1 MPNGYGDLKIL
12 ATSAAASLADE
23 VCQNLG
29 QPYSRAKMFLGQHED
44 GEIRLEILDNIRSKD
59 AFLIASGQQP
69 DRNLIEMLWAL
80 DAIRT
85 ASAGRITLVMP
96 YYPYSRSDK
105 AEEGRRE
112 PIGASLVARLIETA
126 GADHCLLMDL
136 HNSAITGFFNKAV
149 CDRIHATMVLVPKL
163 KQLLSGRDF
172 VIASPDAGGV
182 PRALKFAEKMK
193 QESIVYFSKARS
205 APGVIRPGSVNISS
219 RVDGLVVVLVDD
231 MIGSGGTMAED
242 ANAAMEAGASAVIA
256 VAPHAVFSGKA
267 IERLQNS
274 PLEYVLTA
282 NSIEHEWG
290 VLPSKF
296 VHISIGELLAHA
308 ITSVHMGHS
317 LQQLRDLEFSR

>member
-12 ATSAAASLADE
+12 ATSVATTLADE
-23 VCQNLG
+23 VCQSLG
-29 QPYSRAKMFLGQHED
+29 QPYSRAKMFIGQHED

-69 DRNLIEMLWAL
+69 DRNFLEILWAL
-80 DAIRT
+80 DAMRT

-126 GADHCLLMDL
+126 GANHCLLMDL

-163 KQLLSGRDF
+163 KQLLAGRDF
-172 VIASPDAGGV
+172 VVASPDAGGV

-193 QESIVYFSKARS
+193 QDSIVYFSKARS
-205 APGVIRPGSVNISS
+205 APGVIRPGSINIST

-231 MIGSGGTMAED
+231 MIGTGGTMVED
-242 ANAAMEAGASAVIA
+242 AKVAIEAGATAVIA
-256 VAPHAVFSGKA
+256 VAPHAVCPGKA
-267 IERLQNS
+267 IERLAES

-282 NSIEHEWG
+282 NSVIREGE

-317 LQQLRDLEFSR
+317 LQQMRGLEFSR